1 MGSAHLLLLWL
12 LGFLKNELGGQCPTL
27 LVMMRSLLKLLQRRL
42 FWLSLLLMVWLLCS
56 GGQAQAGPLTE
67 RLQQF
72 PDWSGKP
79 PLQHAQGDLVYP
91 DWMAGSW
98 RMTTTLVDLAAPL
111 APDIMTPGFEG
122 NREYLNQIMESQ
134 VRFVPDKATAKG
146 PLSFFRRSSVS
157 DEPAQIVADRAFNG
171 LNLAK
176 TYLGDKAIKAVRVD
190 PENPNRQVTIL
201 SSDRQLESI
210 VTERATE
217 TPAEDTFVTSEVFQQ
232 IFRGVAQPYFNE
244 VETTTAYHRLEG
256 EGPVIEADQ
265 VTAIYLS
272 PQDPDY
278 FKVINKPVAL
288 YRYRLEFFPA
298 TKR

>member
-1 MGSAHLLLLWL
+1 M
-12 LGFLKNELGGQCPTL
+12 PTL
-27 LVMMRSLLKLLQRRL
+27 RFMMRSLFKLLQRRL

-56 GGQAQAGPLTE
+56 GGQAQAGPLTD

-79 PLQHAQGDLVYP
+79 PLQHAQGDLAYP
-91 DWMAGSW
+91 AWMAGSW
-98 RMTTTLVDLAAPL
+98 RMTTTLVDLASPL
-111 APDIMTPGFEG
+111 APDIVTPGFEG
-122 NREYLNQIMESQ
+122 NREFLNQVMESQ
-134 VRFVPDKATAKG
+134 VRFVPDQEPAKG
-146 PLSFFRRSSVS
+146 PLSFFKRSSTA
-157 DEPAQIVADRAFNG
+157 EAAQIVADRAFNG

-176 TYLGDKAIKAVRVD
+176 TYLGDNVVKAVKVD

-201 SSDRQLESI
+201 SSERQLESI

-217 TPAEDTFVTSEVFQQ
+217 APAEDTFVTSEVFQQ

-256 EGPVIEADQ
+256 DGPAIEADQ

-278 FKVINKPVAL
+278 FKAINKPVAL
-288 YRYRLEFFPA
+288 YRYRLEFFLQ
-298 TKR
+298 KRVRNSARDAIR